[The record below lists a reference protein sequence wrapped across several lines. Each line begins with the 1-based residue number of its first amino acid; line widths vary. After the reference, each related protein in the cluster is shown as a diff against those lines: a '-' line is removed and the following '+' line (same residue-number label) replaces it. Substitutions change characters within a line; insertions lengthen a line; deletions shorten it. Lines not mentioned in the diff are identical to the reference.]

1 MCFNTKLSKSKQEI
15 TKHFNIE
22 PDGWKD
28 IQFTPGNFNAF
39 THPQTPIICQP
50 NCIETAEW
58 GLIPT
63 WVKDKTIQASTLNAR
78 IETLAEKPS
87 FKNSINNRCLII
99 ADGFYEWQWLDAKG
113 NRKQTYLLE
122 LPGESLFTFA
132 GLFSDWTN
140 DDPKTWWQE
149 SVTGQ
154 HGHSAIFRRLG
165 KILFFVAENQFRVYN
180 SYAQYARDEL
190 TPRRDGEIF
199 YVPTPTQEVVYTD
212 QGAQIPEEILQAQVP

>member
-28 IQFTPGNFNAF
+28 IQFNPGNFNAF

-50 NCIETAEW
+50 NRIETAEW
-58 GLIPT
+58 GLIPA
-63 WVKDKTIQASTLNAR
+63 WAKDKTIQASTLNAR
-78 IETLAEKPS
+78 IETLTEKPS

-113 NRKQTYLLE
+113 NRKQKYLLE
-122 LPGESLFTFA
+122 LPGVSLFTFA

-140 DDPKTWWQE
+140 PA
-149 SVTGQ
+149 TGQ
-154 HGHSAIFRRLG
+154 PL
-165 KILFFVAENQFRVYN
+165 
-180 SYAQYARDEL
+180 L
-190 TPRRDGEIF
+190 T
-199 YVPTPTQEVVYTD
+199 YTIITTEANPLM
-212 QGAQIPEEILQAQVP
+212 AQIHNTKKRMPVIVQNEYQWLQGSSLVIANHHLIAHKLEAPPTIQTLF